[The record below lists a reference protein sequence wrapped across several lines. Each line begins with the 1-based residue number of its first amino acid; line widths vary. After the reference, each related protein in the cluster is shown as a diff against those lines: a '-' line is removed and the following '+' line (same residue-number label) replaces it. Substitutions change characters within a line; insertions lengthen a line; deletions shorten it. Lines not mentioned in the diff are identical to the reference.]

1 MTNKIRFLIQI
12 ITIPLF
18 ESLGTGNEYII
29 EKKFWSL
36 NISISRVEF
45 LKWPNQRVDTLQ
57 YNFAHIFGNS
67 YVMIFYFYFKK
78 SRIKLFEMARK
89 YFIFIQWN
97 IWFIYILMNEHC
109 IICIYKQYSKCIS
122 RILWIEY
129 HTIQLMI

>member
-109 IICIYKQYSKCIS
+109 IICIYKQCSKCIS